1 MNELLLSIS
10 RWALLTFLM
19 ASMLELGLSLT
30 LAQVLAPLKNMR
42 LIACS
47 IVANFL
53 VGPLLALGVGKAMR
67 LEKPFAV
74 GLLLALAPGA
84 PFIPKVMQI
93 ARGNLAFATGL
104 MVLLMVGIIDLPCS
118 CRE

>member
-30 LAQVLAPLKNMR
+30 LAQVLASLKNMR

-53 VGPLLALGVGKAMR
+53 VGPLLSPRSYKSLVVTWHLR
-67 LEKPFAV
+67 PV
-74 GLLLALAPGA
+74 
-84 PFIPKVMQI
+84 
-93 ARGNLAFATGL
+93 
-104 MVLLMVGIIDLPCS
+104 
-118 CRE
+118 